1 MSCSHI
7 EREMNANP
15 QQLTVRYPCTG
26 IDSLLRRSYK
36 PAFETRYGLF
46 GPMRRVHIVVALCLI
61 GASILASAC
70 ARQESIVVPLPPL
83 DASQELLP
91 EHEAEYRLQPGDLLR
106 VKFLYHPELDLKVP
120 VGPDG
125 NIALQVAGAV
135 HAAGLTTVELEKVV
149 KERTSDRLREPEVA
163 VMVAQLGDRKVYV
176 AGEVRI
182 PGFVAFR
189 PGMSPLQ
196 AIADRGGFT
205 DTARIDSVLRLS
217 AGPNDY
223 QGTRLDLSKP
233 LHDGRAE
240 RVQLLAG
247 DVLYVPRTFIGDV
260 DAFVRVYIRGILPIE
275 PRVGAGTTF

>member
-1 MSCSHI
+1 MCCSRI
-7 EREMNANP
+7 EHEMDASP
-15 QQLTVRYPCTG
+15 ERYTIRHYRKG

-36 PAFETRYGLF
+36 PAFEAGLGLF
-46 GPMRRVHIVVALCLI
+46 GSMRRVHIVVALSLL
-61 GASILASAC
+61 GASVLASAC

-83 DASQELLP
+83 DTSQELLP

-106 VKFLYHPELDLKVP
+106 IKFLYHPELDLKVLINP
-120 VGPDG
+120 AG
-125 NIALQVAGAV
+125 NISLQVGGEI
-135 HAAGLTTVELEKVV
+135 HAAGLTTTELEKVV
-149 KERTSDRLREPEVA
+149 KERTSDRLREPEVSA
-163 VMVAQLGDRKVYV
+163 MVAQLGDRKIYV

-189 PGMSPLQ
+189 PGMSALQ

-217 AGPNDY
+217 PAQSDY

-233 LHDGRAE
+233 LQDGRAE
-240 RVQLLAG
+240 KVQLLAG
-247 DVLYVPRTFIGDV
+247 DVLYVPRTFIGDI
-260 DAFVRVYIRGILPIE
+260 DAFVRLYIRGILPIE